1 VAKGPAFSLWKSLIP
16 YLFSPA
22 RNLLNL
28 LCYFPLN
35 SLRLNADTVIA
46 MIDSPFNKSS
56 VERWKPILE
65 KLEDIPTLPVVA
77 TRVTELINDPNS
89 SSADIA
95 DVLKKDQVLTAK
107 VLKLINSPYY
117 GIPGEVTDV
126 KRALAYLGFNT
137 LAQLVLGV
145 SVISVFS
152 DNKNSRFSLQAFWK
166 HALGTAVASEII
178 AKQAGYKKP
187 EECFTCGLLHDIGK
201 IVLLKIAPEEF
212 QKVISLT
219 EREKISFHDAERRL
233 EVPPHGYLGEYIADK
248 WRLPMVIRMSIRYH
262 HADVSKM
269 DTILE
274 SMKPAVHAVA
284 LANRIVV
291 KENIGYSGDASAA
304 PVADDVLGP
313 LGLTSADLPKILE
326 RIAKDF
332 DNASAFLR
340 SAA

>member
-1 VAKGPAFSLWKSLIP
+1 M
-16 YLFSPA
+16 SPQ
-22 RNLLNL
+22 
-28 LCYFPLN
+28 
-35 SLRLNADTVIA
+35 DQ
-46 MIDSPFNKSS
+46 DSSR

-65 KLEDIPTLPVVA
+65 KLNDIPTLPVVA

-137 LAQLVLGV
+137 LAQLVLSI

-152 DNKNSRFSLQAFWK
+152 QNKNTRFSLQEFWK

-178 AKQAGYKKP
+178 ARKIGYAKP

-201 IVLLKIAPEEF
+201 IVLFKIAPEEF
-212 QKVISLT
+212 LRVVQLT
-219 EREKISFHDAERRL
+219 EKEKISFFEAERRL
-233 EVPPHGYLGEYIADK
+233 EIPPHGYLGEYIADK

-262 HADVSKM
+262 HVDVRPM
-269 DTILE
+269 ETILE
-274 SMKPAVHAVA
+274 SIKPSIQIVS
-284 LANRIVV
+284 LANQLVV
-291 KENIGYSGDASAA
+291 KENIGYSGNASGGLIN
-304 PVADDVLGP
+304 DDLLQP
-313 LGLTSADLPKILE
+313 LGLTEADLPAIAE
-326 RIAKDF
+326 RVKKDI

-340 SAA
+340 NAA